1 MFVVTKSEDKKNL
14 FITHYEPSN
23 ISKIKIE
30 TIKQIKPQIEEKI
43 EKKEEIV
50 KTEPKNI
57 ITPQIPKNLFCILH
71 NQNQIPI
78 VPPKFNTPHLKKKR
92 LIDDDNGNTIGRW
105 SRDEH
110 KKFIEAIIKFGNNW
124 KEVQEYVNTRTSTQA
139 RSHAQKFFEKIKKN
153 NTLQFFDSI
162 DSDYSE
168 NFTNSTILQLHNSY
182 GHKSKG
188 EINSIVNKFLSLE
201 YDLPKKRRKMMN
213 NNINGNGNIN
223 GISRKKNGENNY
235 KKNVDIKE
243 EYYQNNNLEEQYDNN
258 NNKNYNYED
267 NNDNNSNNNYDDNIK
282 GFIRNNFLNEDGNIN
297 NIQEYYSNEARQ
309 YNVQNAQYLQRPKL
323 PQNINNFDYDNQD
336 NFGYNYKANG
346 IGYIINQFVNNLS
359 DNIYDP
365 NEMRLKKNKR
375 KNTFESIGEESY
387 LGNENNNNYELIN
400 NQNNIGV
407 SKSRKNSIDSINK
420 LIQNDNK
427 DFKELYKK
435 VFGADEL
442 NQNKSPFEI
451 NDFRNH
457 NILEDDI
464 MNVLNKK

>member
-1 MFVVTKSEDKKNL
+1 MFVVTKGEEKKNL
-14 FITHYEPSN
+14 FITRYEPST
-23 ISKIKIE
+23 ISKIKND
-30 TIKQIKPQIEEKI
+30 TIKQPKIPIEQKIEKI
-43 EKKEEIV
+43 EENKI
-50 KTEPKNI
+50 EPKNI
-57 ITPQIPKNLFCILH
+57 IPQIPKNLFCILH
-71 NQNQIPI
+71 NQNQIPL
-78 VPPKFNTPHLKKKR
+78 PAPKFNTPHLKKKR
-92 LIDDDNGNTIGRW
+92 FIDEDNGNTIGRW

-213 NNINGNGNIN
+213 NIGNGNMN
-223 GISRKKNGENNY
+223 GISRENSHKKS
-235 KKNVDIKE
+235 VDIKE
-243 EYYQNNNLEEQYDNN
+243 DDNENNNDNENMEEQRENEENN
-258 NNKNYNYED
+258 NNNYIYED
-267 NNDNNSNNNYDDNIK
+267 INDNNSNNNYDDNIK
-282 GFIRNNFLNEDGNIN
+282 NIIRNNVLNEDGNIN
-297 NIQEYYSNEARQ
+297 NIQDYYPIDARQ
-309 YNVQNAQYLQRPKL
+309 YIDNLQRHKL
-323 PQNINNFDYDNQD
+323 SQNINIPYYDNQD
-336 NFGYNYKANG
+336 NLGYNYKANG

-359 DNIYDP
+359 DNIYEFNP
-365 NEMRLKKNKR
+365 NEIRPKKNKR

-387 LGNENNNNYELIN
+387 FGNDNNYELMN
-400 NQNNIGV
+400 NQGNISV
-407 SKSRKNSIDSINK
+407 TKSRKNSLDSINNINK

-435 VFGADEL
+435 VFGNDEI
-442 NQNKSPFEI
+442 NQSKSPFEM

-457 NILEDDI
+457 NILDDDNMG
-464 MNVLNKK
+464 MNLLNRK